1 MGTALVGCSS
11 IKSVSLFMKMVMVLL
26 MQVHFYEEGEL
37 MTNSTCRKFRQV
49 CQEGNR
55 MVLIFNGYQNIIVET
70 RRIASLRSYQELQI
84 SFVYNFL
91 LYCLFRFFKCF
102 GLVLYG
108 KKIINIVQ
116 SVYKTVFLVSV
127 DFEFFAMP
135 SCYVRNCLIW

>member
-70 RRIASLRSYQELQI
+70 RRIASLRTIRVLQFPFI
-84 SFVYNFL
+84 LSFSFFQTI
-91 LYCLFRFFKCF
+91 LF
-102 GLVLYG
+102 
-108 KKIINIVQ
+108 
-116 SVYKTVFLVSV
+116 FLVRKEDNQYRPKRLQDSV
-127 DFEFFAMP
+127 
-135 SCYVRNCLIW
+135 SCIR